1 MKTSFHEIASS
12 AARVGESEFLAE
24 LGRRARALR
33 TQSGLSRKLLAEKS
47 GLSER
52 YIAQL
57 EAGKGNVSVLLL
69 RRICHGINVPIA
81 ALLHPQSA
89 NATLFEEFQSLLTE
103 ADPKR
108 IEAARRA
115 LREPARQP
123 SGPVRRL
130 DRVALIGL
138 RGAGK
143 STLARLAADELKW
156 PFFELNREIER
167 DHGLQVHEIFPLYGQ
182 NGYRR
187 LEQASLRGLTTRA
200 GAMLLATNGGL
211 VSDALS
217 MEILLE
223 NFYTIW
229 IKASPDEHLERVRAQ
244 GKTRIVADDDI
255 ALEELRAI
263 LGERELQYARAHATI
278 DTTGKSVAHSLH
290 DLLAVIAAHSGVEV
304 RASQAFAAG

>member
-1 MKTSFHEIASS
+1 MKIPLQDSS
-12 AARVGESEFLAE
+12 GQAARHGEPEFLAE
-24 LGRRARALR
+24 LGQRARTLR
-33 TQSGLSRKLLAEKS
+33 NKSGQSRKVLAEKS

-69 RRICHGINVPIA
+69 RRICHGIGVPLTA
-81 ALLHPQSA
+81 LFQDTSPHEPLYAEFRALLE
-89 NATLFEEFQSLLTE
+89 T
-103 ADPKR
+103 ADRKS

-115 LREPARQP
+115 LIAPGKT
-123 SGPVRRL
+123 SVGPVRRR

-143 STLARLAADELKW
+143 STLAHLAADQLQW

-167 DHGLQVHEIFPLYGQ
+167 DHGLQVNEIFPLYGQ
-182 NGYRR
+182 DGYRR

-211 VSDALS
+211 VADALS
-217 MEILLE
+217 LEILLE
-223 NFYTIW
+223 NYYTIW
-229 IKASPDEHLERVRAQ
+229 IKTSPDEHLQRVRAQ
-244 GKTRIVADDDI
+244 GKTPMVADDAM

-263 LGERELQYARAHATI
+263 LGAREVNYARAHAI
-278 DTTGKSVAHSLH
+278 VDTAGKTVAQSLH
-290 DLLAVIAAHSGVEV
+290 DLLTVIGGHSGVDV
-304 RASQAFAAG
+304 SSPHTLAIG

>member
-1 MKTSFHEIASS
+1 MKTSYHEIASL
-12 AARVGESEFLAE
+12 AARQGEPEFLAD
-24 LGRRARALR
+24 LGQRARALR
-33 TQSGLSRKLLAEKS
+33 AQAGQSRKLLAEKS

-69 RRICHGINVPIA
+69 RRICHGINVP
-81 ALLHPQSA
+81 LTMLFQSPTV
-89 NATLFEEFQSLLTE
+89 NAPLFEEFQSLLTT
-103 ADPKR
+103 ADIKS

-182 NGYRR
+182 DGYRR

-244 GKTRIVADDDI
+244 GKTRIIADDDT

-263 LGERELQYARAHATI
+263 LGEREVHYARAHATV
-278 DTTGKSVAHSLH
+278 DTTGKSIAHSLH
-290 DLLAVIAAHSGVEV
+290 DLLEVIAAHSGTAI
-304 RASQAFAAG
+304 RSNQAFAAG

>member
-1 MKTSFHEIASS
+1 MQTTQAEASS
-12 AARVGESEFLAE
+12 LAARHGEPEFLME

-33 TQSGLSRKLLAEKS
+33 TQSGQSRKTLAQKS

-69 RRICHGINVPIA
+69 RRICHGVDVP
-81 ALLHPQSA
+81 LS
-89 NATLFEEFQSLLTE
+89 TLFTSETAQSPLFDEFRDLLE
-103 ADPKR
+103 AADAKR
-108 IEAARRA
+108 LDAARRA
-115 LREPARQP
+115 LSEPTRQA

-143 STLARLAADELKW
+143 STLARLAAEHLHW

-167 DHGLQVHEIFPLYGQ
+167 DHGLQVNEIFPLYGQ
-182 NGYRR
+182 DGYRR
-187 LEQASLRGLTTRA
+187 LEQASIRGLTNRA

-211 VSDALS
+211 VDDALS

-223 NFYTIW
+223 NYYTIW
-229 IKASPDEHLERVRAQ
+229 IKASPVEHLERVRAQ
-244 GKTRIVADDDI
+244 GKTRIVADDEM

-263 LGERELQYARAHATI
+263 LGAREVQYARAHAI
-278 DTTGKSVAHSLH
+278 VDTTGKTVAQSLQ
-290 DLLAVIAAHSGVEV
+290 DLRDVIAAHTGVEAP
-304 RASQAFAAG
+304 RTHAFAAG